1 MDRKVK
7 EVTVDTEAENKV
19 VITVNATLPT
29 SKKSEWQQVYTV
41 YGTGDVKIASTLT
54 PGSADLPMIPE
65 IGNLLVLPKEFHNV
79 TWYGRGPEENYI
91 DRKTGYNIGLYQSTV
106 EDFFVDYIKPQ
117 ETGNRTDVRWVSLTN
132 DDGIGLLAKSYTPI
146 EFNALGYTPEDLTNN
161 LHSYLLPESDSVI
174 WRLNYKQMG
183 LGGDNSWGAK
193 PLDKYQIP
201 ANQTYKYTF
210 TLKPISTSDVDA
222 SMAESKV
229 VLP

>member
-1 MDRKVK
+1 MK
-7 EVTVDTEAENKV
+7 
-19 VITVNATLPT
+19 
-29 SKKSEWQQVYTV
+29 
-41 YGTGDVKIASTLT
+41 
-54 PGSADLPMIPE
+54 PGSLE
-65 IGNLLVLPKEFHNV
+65 LLNRKPPLQNRRFKWGEHV
-79 TWYGRGPEENYI
+79 T
-91 DRKTGYNIGLYQSTV
+91 
-106 EDFFVDYIKPQ
+106 
-117 ETGNRTDVRWVSLTN
+117 
-132 DDGIGLLAKSYTPI
+132 
-146 EFNALGYTPEDLTNN
+146 ALGYTPEDLTNN

-183 LGGDNSWGAK
+183 LGGDNSWGAR